1 MMSSSAALE
10 GYWLPA
16 DLRRTLLESQTAFE
30 QLAYAG
36 GRPSAPGA
44 AGAVVARWPI
54 LNAAQWQLL
63 LAGLQINRGRLPQG
77 AAYWQRLQQ
86 ALQTA
91 ARRFADP
98 QDPLRRAALNSLPGY
113 TGYAPQMIELMAG
126 ALSLMSLEVFPA
138 AYAAAQQLDQRA
150 LQDWQAF
157 PGLSGRLR
165 FFPEQRWRQIAA
177 RWRPRRPLFSPLAPP
192 SLVLGFGAGNVPG
205 TALLITFLSQ
215 AAALTGGTP
224 PAVLVRNSR
233 QEPIFSPLVL
243 QALEEAD
250 PDLVAAV
257 AVLVWD
263 YEQAD
268 LQAQLLGQADLAIA
282 AASDQT
288 ITQLQSQAAA
298 ASRHGKA
305 PLRWH
310 AHGHKVSFA
319 AIGQTAWQSNWRD
332 ADTNLAYADI
342 VALLA
347 ALDSAFWDQ
356 NGCLSARVHFVESSG
371 EPRRGLDYAR
381 RLEAQLRRLS
391 LFLPRG
397 NWPRQPLLDRF
408 DRYKQLEA
416 SGQVQVLSQYGDD
429 YLVAWDERPLTASSW
444 FQAVNDCQGRTVLV
458 RPVASLEEIP
468 RRYLRWLPPANLQ
481 TLSVAL
487 GPGQGA
493 DETEFLR
500 FAAECGRCGVTALR
514 SVGRGAFPQ
523 LAYSWDGFL
532 PLDVTARRPPGH
544 FTAIEFDQPADE
556 ILSTFRQL
564 LAWGAASALTS

>member
-1 MMSSSAALE
+1 MSSATALD
-10 GYWLPA
+10 GFWLPA
-16 DLRRTLLESQTAFE
+16 DLRRALLGSQTAYE
-30 QLAYAG
+30 QLSYVG
-36 GRPSAPGA
+36 GRPSSPEA
-44 AGAVVARWPI
+44 AGAVVARWPA
-54 LNAAQWQLL
+54 LRAAQWQQLL
-63 LAGLQINRGRLPQG
+63 EGLQTNRRRLPQG

-98 QDPLRRAALNSLPGY
+98 KDPLRQAALNSLPGY
-113 TGYAPQMIELMAG
+113 TGYAPQMIELTVG

-138 AYAAAQQLDQRA
+138 AYDAALQLDQRA
-150 LQDWQAF
+150 LLDWQIF
-157 PGLSGRLR
+157 PGRGGRLR
-165 FFPEQRWRQIAA
+165 FFPAQHWRRLVA
-177 RWRPRRPLFSPLAPP
+177 RWQPRRPLFTSPALPA
-192 SLVLGFGAGNVPG
+192 LVLGFGAGNVPG

-215 AAALTGGTP
+215 AAALMGGTP

-263 YEQAD
+263 YEQTD
-268 LQAQLLGQADLAIA
+268 LQAQLLGQADLVIA

-288 ITQLQSQAAA
+288 IAQLQNQAAA
-298 ASRHGKA
+298 APRPGKA

-310 AHGHKVSFA
+310 AHGHKVSFSV
-319 AIGQTAWQSNWRD
+319 IGQTAWQTDWRD
-332 ADTNLAYADI
+332 ADTGLAFADI

-347 ALDSAFWDQ
+347 GLDSAFWDQ
-356 NGCLSARVHFVESSG
+356 NGCLSARVHFVESG
-371 EPRRGLDYAR
+371 AEPHRGLEYAR
-381 RLEAQLRRLS
+381 RLEAQLRRLNQ
-391 LFLPRG
+391 FLPRG

-429 YLVAWDERPLTASSW
+429 SLVIWDARPLAAPEW
-444 FQAVNDCQGRTVLV
+444 FQAVNDCQGRTILV
-458 RPVASLEEIP
+458 RPVTRLEEIP
-468 RRYLRWLPPANLQ
+468 ARYLRWLPPANLQ

-487 GPGQGA
+487 GPGQSA
-493 DETEFLR
+493 SEIKFLR
-500 FAAECGRCGVTALR
+500 FATECGRCGVTALR

-532 PLDVTARRPPGH
+532 PLDVAARRPPGH

-556 ILSTFRQL
+556 ILKTFRQL
-564 LAWGAASALTS
+564 LAWGAASAVTSS